1 MPKKIEK
8 MTNRA
13 FTLVEV
19 LVATLIF
26 IAAAVPIY
34 YAIAGGAGR
43 GIETTKLSMARKI
56 LESFREEVM
65 GRKYNELENLAGGS
79 TSFVDMLG
87 GYPKTLSDVIVFQR
101 NYKDFEFSPKI
112 RISPDRSTVLEISG
126 AVTWTTGDGSKHKP
140 EKLSFIVVKP

>member
-1 MPKKIEK
+1 

-13 FTLVEV
+13 FTLIEV
-19 LVATLIF
+19 LIAALIF

-34 YAIAGGAGR
+34 YAVAGGAGR

-65 GRKYNELENLAGGS
+65 GRKYDELENMAGGS
-79 TSFVDMLG
+79 TAFVNMSG
-87 GYPKTLSDVIVFQR
+87 GYPKTLSEVLEFQK
-101 NYKDFEFSPKI
+101 NYKDFEFSPQI
-112 RISPDRSTVLEISG
+112 RISPERDTVLEISG
-126 AVTWTTGDGSKHKP
+126 SVTWTTGDGSKHKP